1 MVPQGRMTFHSV
13 VVPGKLDEVSM
24 FMKKLSRQKL
34 LRFVKRQWVLLLIG
48 MVVIAGVL
56 VYVILWL
63 ARPTQSSQDIFQTK
77 PTHQAAPLT
86 AQQATKL
93 SEELTS
99 GSESEVESAVA
110 LPQGQKL
117 NSGVVQALA
126 SLGPITFDISTFHD
140 NHDGTATIT
149 ASIAHPTPSTSQ
161 EWTVLLLDVDGQWKI
176 SFTDPKT

>member
-1 MVPQGRMTFHSV
+1 
-13 VVPGKLDEVSM
+13 M

>member
-1 MVPQGRMTFHSV
+1 M

-24 FMKKLSRQKL
+24 FMKKVGRQKPL
-34 LRFVKRQWVLLLIG
+34 GFVKRQWVLLFIG
-48 MVVIAGVL
+48 MVIIAGVL
-56 VYVILWL
+56 VYVTLGL
-63 ARPTQSSQDIFQTK
+63 AHPTPSTPSSQNIFQTK

-86 AQQATKL
+86 AQQAAKL

-110 LPQGQKL
+110 LPQGQTL
-117 NSGVVQALA
+117 NSGIVQELA

-149 ASIAHPTPSTSQ
+149 ASIAHPTPGTSR
-161 EWTVLLLDVDGQWKI
+161 EWTVHLLDVDGQWKI
-176 SFTDPKT
+176 SFTDVKT